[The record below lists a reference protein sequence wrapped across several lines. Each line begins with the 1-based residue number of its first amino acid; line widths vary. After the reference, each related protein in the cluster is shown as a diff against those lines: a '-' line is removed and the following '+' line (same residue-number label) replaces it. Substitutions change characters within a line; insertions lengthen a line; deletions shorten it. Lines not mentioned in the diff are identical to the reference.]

1 MKLGDLI
8 GDLVDLAPPLTRLE
22 VSGVH
27 EDSRQVAPGDI
38 FVAVEGLTVDG
49 HDYAGQAQQAGAVA
63 VVAQRPLDLPVP
75 CVTVGDSKQALA
87 LATARFMGEPAQRL
101 TLLGITGT
109 NGKTTTTY
117 LMESILLAAGQRPG
131 VVGTVAYR
139 YGGMEIPSPFTTPTP
154 LVMHGILREMADA
167 RCTHGVLEVS
177 SHALQLGRVWG
188 LPFQVAAFT
197 HLTQDHLDLHG
208 SMDAYRE
215 AKLLLFKRHIAP
227 GGVAVVNVDGS
238 GAGAVI
244 DAVQER
250 GDISLIR
257 CSRAGRPAEA
267 ELLHSQ
273 YSVDGLRGVLR
284 IGEQEVEVRSPMLGA
299 FNGDNILLATACC
312 HAAGVDLET
321 TARGV
326 AALSGVPGRL
336 ERVDGGLSFA
346 VLVDYAHTPDALVRA
361 MEVLRPLCTGRLM
374 VVFGCGGDRDRSK
387 RPLMGRAVARFAD
400 LAVVTSDNPRT
411 EDPQEIID
419 AILVGVEA
427 EGIPRLPDLSA
438 ERGFMVQADRR
449 AAIFTAVQAAQAGDI
464 VLIAGKGHED
474 YQILGREK
482 IHFDDREQAI
492 EALGGGA

>member
-1 MKLGDLI
+1 
-8 GDLVDLAPPLTRLE
+8 
-22 VSGVH
+22 
-27 EDSRQVAPGDI
+27 
-38 FVAVEGLTVDG
+38 
-49 HDYAGQAQQAGAVA
+49 
-63 VVAQRPLDLPVP
+63 
-75 CVTVGDSKQALA
+75 
-87 LATARFMGEPAQRL
+87 
-101 TLLGITGT
+101 
-109 NGKTTTTY
+109 
-117 LMESILLAAGQRPG
+117 
-131 VVGTVAYR
+131 
-139 YGGMEIPSPFTTPTP
+139 
-154 LVMHGILREMADA
+154 
-167 RCTHGVLEVS
+167 
-177 SHALQLGRVWG
+177 
-188 LPFQVAAFT
+188 VAAFT

-492 EALGGGA
+492 EALGGGS